1 MADPIE
7 VGERVEVFLNSRK
20 FRREGWYPGMVFRID
35 PYSDHRCFYW
45 VRLDEESSA
54 LLGIREISIFN
65 PKYIRKSG

>member
-1 MADPIE
+1 
-7 VGERVEVFLNSRK
+7 
-20 FRREGWYPGMVFRID
+20 MVFRID